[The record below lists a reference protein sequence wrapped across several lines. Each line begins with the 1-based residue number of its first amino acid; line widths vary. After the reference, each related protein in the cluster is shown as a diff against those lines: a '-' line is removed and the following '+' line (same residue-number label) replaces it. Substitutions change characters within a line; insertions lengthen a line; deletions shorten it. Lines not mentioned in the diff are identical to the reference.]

1 MTSAALATPH
11 APLRAGETLELSE
24 HTSDALVPAALQ
36 ELPTTTRLGRF
47 ALREQLGVGGMGV
60 VFAAHDRLLDRPIAI
75 KLLHGRP
82 GANPRVWREARA
94 LARVSHPN
102 VVQIF
107 EIGEH
112 DGRLF
117 MAMEF
122 VAGPSLARWLGAA
135 DRSPARI
142 LDVFHQAGQGLAAA
156 HAAGLVHCD
165 FKPAN
170 VMLGAD
176 GRVRLVDF
184 GLARRSCEVHDPTAP
199 DVATRSGTPRYSSPE
214 QRRGEP
220 LTARS
225 DQYSFSVALHEAL
238 ASAAPGPAM
247 LRIREVL
254 ARGLAESPTD
264 RFPDMHTLGDAL
276 LRASTPRRRRW
287 ALARPPGRAPACEGP
302 RR

>member
-1 MTSAALATPH
+1 MTSALATPN
-11 APLRAGETLELSE
+11 APLRDSETRELGE
-24 HTSDALVPAALQ
+24 HTSDALAPVTPQ
-36 ELPTTTRLGRF
+36 ELPTPTSVGRF
-47 ALREQLGVGGMGV
+47 EIREQLGAGGMGV
-60 VFAAHDRLLDRPIAI
+60 VFAAHDRLLDRPIAL

-82 GANPRVWREARA
+82 GANPRVWHEARA
-94 LARVSHPN
+94 LARVAHPN

-107 EIGEH
+107 ELGEH

-117 MAMEF
+117 MAMEL
-122 VAGPSLARWLGAA
+122 VAGPSLARWLGAS

-170 VMLGAD
+170 VMVGAD

-184 GLARRSCEVHDPTAP
+184 GLARRSSEVHDPTTP

-220 LTARS
+220 LTTRS
-225 DQYSFSVALHEAL
+225 DQYSFSVAMHEAL

-247 LRIREVL
+247 SRIREVL
-254 ARGLAESPTD
+254 TRGLAESPGD
-264 RFPDMHTLGDAL
+264 RFPDMHALCDAL
-276 LRASTPRRRRW
+276 LRARTPRGRRW
-287 ALARPPGRAPACEGP
+287 ALAGRRAPACEGP